1 MWRNYKYVCHYQ
13 EKTFFMFSLWVNKY
27 MSLSGK
33 DTFYVFFS
41 VLISCLSFQMNIN
54 PPKMTFK
61 ITGQGHKILN
71 HSISQNIRVFSIF
84 LCVWG
89 TEFVRKKAFGI
100 LRSWLCLVSMWNAN
114 FPCEYFI
121 FVPLKF
127 VRFKKGVN
135 FRCLSICLGYSRM
148 AAVVVF
154 NTDWRIQLAS
164 FSQRC

>member
-1 MWRNYKYVCHYQ
+1 MWWINMCVIIRKRHFLCFLFFAYK
-13 EKTFFMFSLWVNKY
+13 LPLLRNKY
-27 MSLSGK
+27 K
-33 DTFYVFFS
+33 PTQND
-41 VLISCLSFQMNIN
+41 FQNN
-54 PPKMTFK
+54 RPGPQNFK
-61 ITGQGHKILN
+61 SQYITEYQ
-71 HSISQNIRVFSIF
+71 S

-89 TEFVRKKAFGI
+89 IEFVRKKAFGI

-127 VRFKKGVN
+127 VHFKKGIN

-148 AAVVVF
+148 AAVVVL

-164 FSQRC
+164 FSQGC